1 MKKALLFVLLGL
13 GVVTPAHAQ
22 QQSQALVVT
31 SCGAQSLAAATFGFL
46 TMDTTGKLC
55 DGASGGSV
63 TVVSSGKANAAAP
76 TLIEGTNN
84 PISTDLSA
92 NQRVIDAAVLAAV
105 QAPIPAGT
113 NVIGKVD
120 IPSGGVVAGAYASGA
135 VPDIAAAGLT
145 DAAACTSGTS
155 VLACLRQMD
164 ADVKAAIPAGT
175 NIIGNVRVDQ
185 TTPGTTNGVAI
196 APSAAAGVGISAVV
210 SGSAEASHVLKG
222 SGGNLYGAYATNLT
236 ATAGF
241 LAILNSTTAPG
252 DGAITPLACVPLP
265 GNSSA
270 YISRGAGPPQVYST
284 GITAVVTSAATCF
297 TKTTGVIT
305 AFISGDVQ

>member
-1 MKKALLFVLLGL
+1 MKKLLLFVLLAL
-13 GVVTPAHAQ
+13 GAFAAPAHAQ
-22 QQSQALVVT
+22 QAQALVV
-31 SCGAQSLAAATFGFL
+31 SACGSAPAYVAGTYGIL
-46 TMDTTGKLC
+46 TMDTSGKLC
-55 DGASGGSV
+55 DIATGGSV
-63 TVVSSGKANAAAP
+63 TAVSSGKANAAAP
-76 TLIEGTNN
+76 TLAEGTTN
-84 PISTDLSA
+84 PISTDLSG

-113 NVIGKVD
+113 NVIGGVTQ
-120 IPSGGVVAGAYASGA
+120 SGTWNIGTVTTLPPLVAGSA
-135 VPDIAAAGLT
+135 
-145 DAAACTSGTS
+145 
-155 VLACLRQMD
+155 
-164 ADVKAAIPAGT
+164 
-175 NIIGNVRVDQ
+175 IIGNVRVDQ
-185 TTPGTTNGVAI
+185 TTPGITNGVAI

-210 SGSAEASHVLKG
+210 SASAEATHVLKVG
-222 SGGNLYGAYATNLT
+222 AGNLYGAYATNLT

-252 DGAITPLACVPLP
+252 DGAITPLACIPLP